1 LSQFLQL
8 VYVQLE
14 ALKSFLIKLEMQ
26 SSLIIKIE
34 PIEGQLIPNWI
45 IASTRLTLLKPIK
58 PQFTGILSIIANHP
72 TLQML
77 EAPKVQLLE
86 AVIPHITA
94 RLLLGTVPAVRV
106 KAATTLIVNAIVAD
120 PPVQS
125 EIKEDI
131 SKNQGTITTTLIAPT
146 IRSHQYLQINLN
158 IIILDPRVTDLA
170 VETETIMIVHMAN
183 HIPTMT
189 TTASMWQSQV

>member
-1 LSQFLQL
+1 
-8 VYVQLE
+8 
-14 ALKSFLIKLEMQ
+14 
-26 SSLIIKIE
+26 
-34 PIEGQLIPNWI
+34 
-45 IASTRLTLLKPIK
+45 
-58 PQFTGILSIIANHP
+58 
-72 TLQML
+72 ML
-77 EAPKVQLLE
+77 EAPKVQLL
-86 AVIPHITA
+86 AIVIPHITA
-94 RLLLGTVPAVRV
+94 RLLLGAVPAVRV

-170 VETETIMIVHMAN
+170 VETETTVVILVTIMIVHMAN

-189 TTASMWQSQV
+189 TIATTITITTLTVETNTTTITT